1 MYSIDSA
8 LVIPGVA
15 MKRFWVWLM
24 SIALLGG
31 LVACGGGGGD
41 HESPAASRPL
51 GVAGDMEGIWN
62 GNLHSNVT
70 GRDKGMFAIVTAG
83 GRFELITDDCAQIS
97 ATITASGPI
106 FSGAGT
112 SYTQTNC
119 DGVNVV
125 VTPLTPGAGTVQS
138 IQVSGHFDGKTGTAI
153 ASYST
158 SNDGGTIRFINFYS
172 DYFND
177 PGVISRAVGSY
188 SIKQRLTA
196 LTVDASGNVA
206 FRDATGQIFAGTLF
220 VLDPTVDIY
229 GMTLQVG
236 ERSLTGLA
244 TLVDDGDGPNNDFL
258 FVVANGV
265 LAYNSELRRN

>member
-1 MYSIDSA
+1 
-8 LVIPGVA
+8 
-15 MKRFWVWLM
+15 MKRFWVGLM
-24 SIALLGG
+24 SIALLAG
-31 LVACGGGGGD
+31 LVACGGGD
-41 HESPAASRPL
+41 HVASRPL

-62 GNLHSNVT
+62 GNFHSNVT
-70 GRDKGMFAIVTAG
+70 GRDTGMFALVTAG
-83 GRFELITDDCAQIS
+83 GTLELITDDCAQIS
-97 ATITASGPI
+97 ASITASGPF

-125 VTPLTPGAGTVQS
+125 VVQPIPGASTVQS
-138 IQVSGHFDGKTGTAI
+138 FQISGQFDDRTGTAI
-153 ASYST
+153 ASYAT
-158 SNDGGTIRFINFYS
+158 VNDSGTIRFINFYN

-177 PGVISRAVGSY
+177 AGVISRAAGSY

-196 LTVDASGNVA
+196 LTVDPSGNIA

-236 ERSLTGLA
+236 GQSLTGLA

-265 LAYNSELRRN
+265 LAYNSELRRD